1 MRMPQRTVL
10 RSACRQSPV
19 CPIHVKTWRL
29 TLGIFLAVGLIVTG
43 IGIPS
48 VNRVAAGEA
57 ATVNADA
64 LSLRSEANPASPV
77 LATMRA
83 GDRVDVLYGPWSNGW
98 YEVRFNGVDGYA
110 DGSILTLDGGHDWL
124 DANDSVTN
132 GMEDSA
138 TTTGTTDERGI
149 DVDRGSGTVTLYSG
163 DVPQQSFGAAMGW
176 DQSNDGFF
184 ATATGTYYVYAK
196 NQDLTWTPWANAYI
210 TDWVAFDSSR
220 QNGFHS
226 YTRDAEGTILPNG
239 DGQTGGCVALDPSS
253 AQQLYYFAE
262 DGMRVEIHW

>member
-1 MRMPQRTVL
+1 MRMPQLTVL
-10 RSACRQSPV
+10 RSACRQWAAY
-19 CPIHVKTWRL
+19 PIHVATWRL
-29 TLGIFLAVGLIVTG
+29 ALGIFLAVGLFMTG
-43 IGIPS
+43 MGISS

-64 LSLRSEANPASPV
+64 LSLHSEADPASSI
-77 LATMRA
+77 LATMQA
-83 GDRVDVLYGPWSNGW
+83 GDRVDVLYGPLSNGW

-110 DGSILTLDGGHDWL
+110 DGSDLTLDGGHDWL
-124 DANDSVTN
+124 HADGSATN

-138 TTTGTTDERGI
+138 VTTGTTGERWI
-149 DVDRGSGTVTLYSG
+149 DVDRGSGVVTLYSG
-163 DVPQQSFGAAMGW
+163 ESPQQSFGAAMGW

-184 ATATGTYYVYAK
+184 ATAIGTYYVYAK
-196 NQDLTWTPWANAYI
+196 NQDLTWTPWTNAYI